1 MLYKQSLLGI
11 ADNSGAKVLK
21 TIRVVNKLKFGKVG
35 DLILVTLLK
44 FLQGKKVKKK
54 TFYLGLIVSVKY

>member
-1 MLYKQSLLGI
+1 MIYKHSLLGI

-21 TIRVVNKLKFGKVG
+21 TIHVINKLKFGKVG

-44 FLQGKKVKKK
+44 FLHGKKVKKK
-54 TFYLGLIVSVKY
+54 TFYLGLIISVKY